1 MFLYLRKLMNEEKI
15 GKLKNWSRIS
25 IKGEVQSL
33 KKKKTG
39 PTTQSCKLLN
49 DLADKAKNL
58 GYKLVENMEVID
70 DEEEEAGEKTFS
82 SAVYQ

>member
-1 MFLYLRKLMNEEKI
+1 
-15 GKLKNWSRIS
+15 
-25 IKGEVQSL
+25 
-33 KKKKTG
+33 
-39 PTTQSCKLLN
+39 LN

-70 DEEEEAGEKTFS
+70 DEEEEAGERTFS

>member
-33 KKKKTG
+33 KKKKNWPHNSELQT
-39 PTTQSCKLLN
+39 L
-49 DLADKAKNL
+49 
-58 GYKLVENMEVID
+58 E
-70 DEEEEAGEKTFS
+70 
-82 SAVYQ
+82 

>member
-1 MFLYLRKLMNEEKI
+1 MNEEKI

-25 IKGEVQSL
+25 IKGEVQYL
-33 KKKKTG
+33 KKKKKKTG